1 MPKQNTASKRTQAQ
15 PTKRDAEPKH
25 AAKRTQAQPTKQPK
39 KAPNKR
45 QAQPKKAPS
54 KRQAQSKKAP
64 SKRQALTAASCDVH
78 DLYERSVQDPGAEIE
93 LIERWSKKLCGAP
106 ARSLREDF
114 CGTALL
120 STRWVASH
128 ASRTATGVDLDP
140 KVLESGRRRHVA
152 KLGEAAA
159 RLTLVEGDVRTR
171 RAQRFDVVCAYNFS
185 YWIFTERRAL
195 LDYFRGVRGSLVD
208 GGLFTLDAYGGPDA
222 MSVQEE
228 PRQVK
233 GGFTYVW
240 DQATFNPIDHRVV
253 NHIHFRFKDGTAL
266 ERAFTYAWRFWT
278 LPELRELLE
287 EAGFSHVEVYWDV
300 ASDED
305 DTSYRPRKVVDNQPA
320 WVCYLVARR

>member
-1 MPKQNTASKRTQAQ
+1 MPKQNKASKRTPA
-15 PTKRDAEPKH
+15 
-25 AAKRTQAQPTKQPK
+25 QPK
-39 KAPNKR
+39 KAQPKKALPKSQAQPKQAAKR
-45 QAQPKKAPS
+45 AAQPKKAP
-54 KRQAQSKKAP
+54 KQ
-64 SKRQALTAASCDVH
+64 RQALSAATCDRH
-78 DLYERSVQDPGAEIE
+78 DLYERSVQDPDAEIE

-128 ASRTATGVDLDP
+128 PSRTATGVDLDP
-140 KVLESGRRRHVA
+140 KVLASGRRRHVA
-152 KLGEAAA
+152 ELGEAAA
-159 RLTLVEGDVRTR
+159 RLTLLEDDVRTR
-171 RAQRFDVVCAYNFS
+171 RAERFDVVCAYNFS
-185 YWIFTERRAL
+185 YWIFTDRRAL
-195 LDYFRGVRGSLVD
+195 LDYFRSVHGSLAQ
-208 GGLFTLDAYGGPDA
+208 GGLFTLDAYGGTEA